1 MADEEL
7 ELDVNEKKGGK
18 KTIIMIA
25 IGVLLLNGIGIGAW
39 LFLAGDDKKSSAT
52 GEKQEAVLLELE
64 PLTYLTLVPEFIVNF
79 GPGSKVRYLQVDL
92 QIATRQEASLDT
104 VNTYRPVLRND
115 ILIVLSGVSYEDLK
129 DRAGKEALQKKL
141 LNTINKVLIAAEYEA
156 PDGEEKDTKGDGNG
170 ATTSDEHTDE
180 DVKGP
185 IENVYFTSFIMQ

>member
-52 GEKQEAVLLELE
+52 GEKQEAALG

-141 LNTINKVLIAAEYEA
+141 LNTINKVLVAAEHAA
-156 PDGEEKDTKGDGNG
+156 PADGEEKDTKGDGNG

-185 IENVYFTSFIMQ
+185 IENVYFISFIMQ

>member
-39 LFLAGDDKKSSAT
+39 LFLSGDDKKPSDTA
-52 GEKQEAVLLELE
+52 EKQEVILG

-79 GPGSKVRYLQVDL
+79 GPSSKVRYLQVDL

-129 DRAGKEALQKKL
+129 YRAGKEALQKKL
-141 LNTINKVLIAAEYEA
+141 LNTINKVLIAAEHVA
-156 PDGEEKDTKGDGNG
+156 PDGEEKDTKG
-170 ATTSDEHTDE
+170 DE